1 MSVTELIST
10 LVLLCILAMSGAW
23 LVQRLTGNAGWVD
36 AVWSFATAAA
46 GVLAALTPLG
56 APAPR
61 QTLVAALIAAWGLRL
76 GLHIARRSAAGV
88 EDVRYAA
95 LRREW
100 GAGFQPRM
108 FWFLQIQALAA
119 FLLALGVLLAAR
131 NPAPLGPADALGAL
145 VLAIAVLGEALAD
158 RQLAAFKS
166 RPDSHG
172 KVCDTGLWAWS
183 RHPNYFFE
191 WLVWCA
197 CPCFAISAAWP
208 WGWPALLAPAMMYW
222 LLVHVSGIPPLEAAM
237 LKSRG
242 PAYRAYQQRV
252 AAFFPRP
259 PRSSR

>member
-1 MSVTELIST
+1 MSVTELIFA
-10 LVLLCILAMSGAW
+10 LAPLCILAMSGAW

-46 GVLAALTPLG
+46 GVLAALAPLG
-56 APAPR
+56 TSTPR
-61 QTLVAALIAAWGLRL
+61 QSVVALLIAAWGLRL
-76 GLHIARRSAAGV
+76 GLHIARRSAGGA

-145 VLAIAVLGEALAD
+145 VLAVAVLGEALAD

-166 RPDSHG
+166 RPDRHG
-172 KVCDTGLWAWS
+172 KVCDVGLWAWS

-208 WGWPALLAPAMMYW
+208 WGWAALLAPAMMYW

-252 AAFFPRP
+252 ATFFPRP
-259 PRSSR
+259 PHSSR